1 MTILAVSA
9 FLQGV
14 LGASSMALGA
24 VIAVS
29 WQPSRKFSAA
39 IMAFGSGTLIAA
51 IALEL
56 AKNVYRIG
64 GFATLAFGFLLGG
77 LLFSNLS
84 KYIDDRGGFLRNPA
98 PSRRYLVE
106 HKVIQAQELVNHL
119 AHSEVMQ
126 TLPDEEKHLLAELL
140 MPQYVQPKEVLC
152 KEGDQGDYFYLI
164 CVGEANVYRV
174 HLVSLPEPLLSMD

>member
-56 AKNVYRIG
+56 AKNVYRSG

-77 LLFSNLS
+77 LLFSNL
-84 KYIDDRGGFLRNPA
+84 RN
-98 PSRRYLVE
+98 
-106 HKVIQAQELVNHL
+106 
-119 AHSEVMQ
+119 
-126 TLPDEEKHLLAELL
+126 EK
-140 MPQYVQPKEVLC
+140 
-152 KEGDQGDYFYLI
+152 
-164 CVGEANVYRV
+164 
-174 HLVSLPEPLLSMD
+174 

>member
-56 AKNVYRIG
+56 AKNVYRSG

-84 KYIDDRGGFLRNPA
+84 KYIDDQGGFLRKPA

-140 MPQYVQPKEVLC
+140 MPQYVQPQEVLC

-164 CVGEANVYRV
+164 GNTC
-174 HLVSLPEPLLSMD
+174 